1 MEIFK
6 GAQTRYQIGYHVVWG
21 VKYHKYLL
29 TTPMKQFLATTI
41 KDVCE
46 SYDYH
51 FYTLGIAPN
60 HVHLFVGAPPKVAP
74 AKLVQVIKSI
84 TARELFL
91 AFPVLKQSLWGG
103 EMWKDGYYIG
113 TVREGQTEAIITE
126 YLKQQGEDTN
136 AQKKYIKQ
144 LRLFR

>member
-1 MEIFK
+1 MEIYR
-6 GAQTRYQIGYHVVWG
+6 GAQNRYQIGYHVVWG
-21 VKYHKYLL
+21 VKYHKSLL
-29 TTPMKQFLATTI
+29 TNPRKKYLVDLI
-41 KDVCE
+41 KNICK

-60 HVHLFVGAPPKVAP
+60 HVHLFIGAPPKVAP
-74 AKLVQVIKSI
+74 ARVVQVIKSI

-91 AFPVLKQSLWGG
+91 AYPEIKNHLWGG

-113 TVREGQTEAIITE
+113 TVGEGQTEAIITE
-126 YLKQQGEDTN
+126 YLKQQGEDGPMRERSL
-136 AQKKYIKQ
+136 KQ